1 MRVGDLGGALAAW
14 AVAERGARR
23 GSDDDREVALAA
35 CEETKRR
42 TITLVLVPKKT
53 VRYTRGVG

>member
-35 CEETKRR
+35 RERKREDDYDDAR
-42 TITLVLVPKKT
+42 T
-53 VRYTRGVG
+53 